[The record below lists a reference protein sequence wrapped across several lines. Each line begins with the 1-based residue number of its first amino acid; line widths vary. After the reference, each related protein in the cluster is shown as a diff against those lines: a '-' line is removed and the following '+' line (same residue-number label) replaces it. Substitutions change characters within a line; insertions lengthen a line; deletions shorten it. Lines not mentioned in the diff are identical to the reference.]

1 MSPDT
6 MSMKVYLC
14 AGLVAWLVFFSTGA
28 DAALRYTGVN
38 LSGAEFGQ
46 AIPGTY
52 NVDYIYPNQT
62 EVDYFQR
69 RGMNIIRL
77 PFRWERLQRTTNAAF
92 NTAEF
97 NRLHGFISATTAKGM
112 FVMIEPH
119 NFARYE
125 QNGAELVIGS
135 GISYASFAD
144 FWSRLA
150 SVYRTN
156 DHVFFNLMN
165 EPNTMPT
172 EQWLAGAN
180 AAIAAIRQAGATNL
194 ILVPGNAWT
203 GAWSWQ
209 LNWYGTP
216 NAQVMLGVI
225 DPANNYAYDVHQ
237 YLDSDASGTS
247 ATIVSPTIGAER
259 VAGFTQWL
267 RTHNR
272 RGFLGEFA
280 VANSTIGAGVGDEAI
295 TNLLSHL
302 DANSDVWL
310 GWTWWSAGPWWGDYQ
325 FTLEPISG
333 VTHRPA
339 MNVLLNF
346 IPIPVPELVLTAPRQ
361 FQFQAR
367 PGFRYQVES
376 SGAVTGE
383 PWLNFGTVINGAG
396 QTSTVNI
403 PVEDGAAG
411 FFRVRVT
418 R

>member
-1 MSPDT
+1 
-6 MSMKVYLC
+6 
-14 AGLVAWLVFFSTGA
+14 
-28 DAALRYTGVN
+28 
-38 LSGAEFGQ
+38 
-46 AIPGTY
+46 
-52 NVDYIYPNQT
+52 
-62 EVDYFQR
+62 
-69 RGMNIIRL
+69 
-77 PFRWERLQRTTNAAF
+77 
-92 NTAEF
+92 
-97 NRLHGFISATTAKGM
+97 M

-125 QNGAELVIGS
+125 QNGAELVIGA
-135 GISYASFAD
+135 GISHVSFAD
-144 FWSRLA
+144 FWARLA
-150 SVYRTN
+150 TVYRTN

-280 VANSTIGAGVGDEAI
+280 VANSTIGAGIGDEAI

-310 GWTWWSAGPWWGDYQ
+310 GWTWWSAGPWWGEYQ
-325 FTLEPISG
+325 FTLEPIGG

-383 PWLNFGTVINGAG
+383 PWLNFGTVINGVG
-396 QTSTVNI
+396 QTANVNI
-403 PVEDGAAG
+403 PVENGVEG